1 LSGSRACVHEPAFA
15 NGCGSSFE
23 VTPTERGQGKKLHEI
38 PVRVL
43 LIEDNTGD
51 ARLFQEMLAGV
62 LAPRF
67 SLCHEGRLDQALQ
80 RLSDEAFDIVVS
92 DLTLPD
98 AGGLD
103 AVARL
108 KPQTSKVPLVVLTG
122 LDNQE
127 LALDAVR
134 QGAQDYLVKGQFD
147 GNLLIRAI
155 RYAIERK
162 QIQEALTRARDQL
175 EGQVEELTKANA
187 QLLREIDERRRAE
200 SQLLRRN
207 RELLSLQTA
216 IAATAASL
224 DRQFVLDTVTWEM
237 TNLLEVSSCTIFEW
251 EPQANVLVMA
261 ARYPLSDFVQVG
273 TEVETY
279 DLDDYPQRRRVLT
292 ERSAEQITT
301 GQMVTDPGLWSP
313 VPAASNETVLMIPMV
328 FQDRVVGLLEMMT
341 GDATRVFTDHEISL
355 AHLLANQAA
364 SAIENAKLYERA
376 QREIVRRKEAE
387 TRMKAS
393 LEEKEVLLKEIHH
406 RVKNNLQVV
415 SSLLYLQSESVSD
428 PEVLDMLKDSQN
440 RIRSMALV
448 HERLYQ
454 TEDLA
459 RIDFPE
465 YVRDLAAYLVS
476 SYSMDAPSVSLRLD
490 ADEVVLDVDTA
501 VPCGLI
507 VNELVSNSLKHA
519 FSPRPALKPDL
530 ASVATQGAEGDRI
543 GGANGNGN
551 EIFIELRTEQD
562 GQLRL
567 LVGDNGV
574 GFPEDMD
581 WRDTQSLGLLL
592 VNSLVR
598 QLRGAIELVRQDGT
612 RFEITFS
619 VR

>member
-1 LSGSRACVHEPAFA
+1 
-15 NGCGSSFE
+15 
-23 VTPTERGQGKKLHEI
+23 
-38 PVRVL
+38 
-43 LIEDNTGD
+43 
-51 ARLFQEMLAGV
+51 MLADV
-62 LAPRF
+62 LAPQF

-98 AGGLD
+98 ARGLD

-108 KPQTSKVPLVVLTG
+108 KPQTSQVPLVVLTG

-175 EGQVEELTKANA
+175 EGQVEELTKANT

-237 TNLLEVSSCTIFEW
+237 TNLLEVDSCTIFEW
-251 EPQANVLVMA
+251 EPQANILVMA
-261 ARYPLSDFVQVG
+261 AHYPLAHFGQVG

-279 DLDDYPQRRRVLT
+279 DLADYPQRRRVLA

-301 GQMVTDPGLWSP
+301 GQTATGPGVWSP
-313 VPAASNETVLMIPMV
+313 VPAASNEKLLMIPMV

-341 GDATRVFTDHEISL
+341 GDAARVFTDHEISL

-387 TRMKAS
+387 ARMKTS

-415 SSLLYLQSESVSD
+415 SSLLYLQSESVGD

-519 FSPRPALKPDL
+519 FSPRPALTPDI
-530 ASVATQGAEGDRI
+530 ASTAGQGAESDRI
-543 GGANGNGN
+543 GGTHGNGN

-598 QLRGAIELVRQDGT
+598 QLRGAIELIRQDGT

>member
-1 LSGSRACVHEPAFA
+1 
-15 NGCGSSFE
+15 
-23 VTPTERGQGKKLHEI
+23 
-38 PVRVL
+38 
-43 LIEDNTGD
+43 
-51 ARLFQEMLAGV
+51 MLAGV
-62 LAPRF
+62 VTRQF
-67 SLCHEGRLDQALQ
+67 SLDHEASLDRALQ
-80 RLSDEAFDIVVS
+80 RLSHEAFDVVVS

-108 KPQTSKVPLVVLTG
+108 KPQTSLVPIVVLSD
-122 LDNQE
+122 LDNE
-127 LALDAVR
+127 EVALNAVR

-175 EGQVEELTKANA
+175 EARVEELTTANA
-187 QLLREIDERRRAE
+187 QLLREIEERRKAE

-216 IAATAASL
+216 ITATASSL

-237 TNLLEVSSCTIFEW
+237 TNLLEVDSCTIFEW
-251 EPQANVLVMA
+251 EPQANALVTVAHYPPPGLGQMEA
-261 ARYPLSDFVQVG
+261 A
-273 TEVETY
+273 VETR
-279 DLDDYPQRRRVLT
+279 DLADHPLRQRVLA
-292 ERSAEQITT
+292 ERSTEQIVAGRLERNTGASPPAQVTSSETT
-301 GQMVTDPGLWSP
+301 
-313 VPAASNETVLMIPMV
+313 LMISMV
-328 FQDRVVGLLEMMT
+328 FQDRVVGLLEMT
-341 GDATRVFTDHEISL
+341 SGAGRVFTDHEISL

-376 QREIVRRKEAE
+376 QHEIVKRKEAE
-387 TRMKAS
+387 ARMRAS

-428 PEVLDMLKDSQN
+428 TEVLDVLTESQN

-448 HERLYQ
+448 HERLYR

-465 YVRDLAAYLVS
+465 YIRDLAAYLVS
-476 SYSMDAPSVSLRLD
+476 SYNVDAPLVSLRLD
-490 ADEVVLDVDTA
+490 ADEIVLDVDRA
-501 VPCGLI
+501 IPCGLI
-507 VNELVSNSLKHA
+507 INELVSNSLKHA
-519 FSPRPALKPDL
+519 FSPRPAALPDG
-530 ASVATQGAEGDRI
+530 ASVTGQEAEGSQI
-543 GGANGNGN
+543 GAANSDGN
-551 EIFIELRTEQD
+551 EIFIELRAEQD

-567 LVGDNGV
+567 LVGDNGA
-574 GFPEDMD
+574 GLPENMD

-592 VNSLVR
+592 VNNLVR
-598 QLRGAIELVRQDGT
+598 QLRGAIELSRHDGT
-612 RFEITFS
+612 QFEIRFNA
-619 VR
+619 R